1 MLGGKHFL
9 LLIAFL
15 NFHGILKI
23 IVCFLM
29 PSKSHIM
36 VLRISMSHGLA
47 AESENEEFHMGITS
61 CVNGWID
68 GAVGMVLSRPVV
80 AFLSTYFIQLQ
91 S

>member
-1 MLGGKHFL
+1 
-9 LLIAFL
+9 
-15 NFHGILKI
+15 
-23 IVCFLM
+23 
-29 PSKSHIM
+29 
-36 VLRISMSHGLA
+36 MSHGLA